1 MLPGEFATV
10 NPHKQCIT
18 KHKAASTVSIADF
31 ASLKKKNVV
40 ASCLLL

>member
-18 KHKAASTVSIADF
+18 RHKAASTASSADF
-31 ASLKKKNVV
+31 ASQKKKNVV